1 MPFGINNP
9 LPASMRSE
17 CKKAGKILASFVDPR
32 QSFGPDKVIPPSI
45 LGNAKGLAV
54 LTVFKAGFLGSGRVG
69 SGIVVARLA
78 DGSWSAPSAIATAGG
93 GFGGQIGFELTDF
106 VFILNDY
113 NAVRSFSQAASVTL
127 GGNVSIAAGPVGR
140 NAEAAGA
147 ASLKGVAGV
156 FSYSKTKGLFA
167 GVSLE
172 GSVLIERRDAN
183 EKLYNGRVTAKQLLE
198 GAVRPPPAADP
209 LMRVLSTRV
218 FSGSAAAASDA
229 MYNDMPVY
237 DDEHDDVVWEG
248 RTGAAYGAN
257 VRNNRS
263 STVTSQDDG
272 YVYRDNPNQAKRANT
287 WADDV
292 YDRPPAGRTNTG
304 NNSNSNFETFSNR
317 SRSSTLQNDYSYSD
331 NKPTR
336 PTAPKPV
343 FKQKTGSL
351 RSDQA
356 LALFTFDAD
365 QDGDL
370 GFKKGDIITITKR
383 TENKSDW
390 WTGRTEDGRTG
401 VFPSN
406 YVETAS

>member
-1 MPFGINNP
+1 M
-9 LPASMRSE
+9 
-17 CKKAGKILASFVDPR
+17 
-32 QSFGPDKVIPPSI
+32 
-45 LGNAKGLAV
+45 
-54 LTVFKAGFLGSGRVG
+54 TVFKAGFLGSGRLG

-78 DGSWSAPSAIATAGG
+78 DGSWSAPSALATAGG

-209 LMRVLSTRV
+209 LMRVLNTRV
-218 FSGSAAAASDA
+218 FSGSAAADN
-229 MYNDMPVY
+229 MYNDMPIY
-237 DDEHDDVVWEG
+237 DDQHDDVVWEG
-248 RTGAAYGAN
+248 RTGEAYGVN

-263 STVTSQDDG
+263 STVTSADDN
-272 YVYRDNPNQAKRANT
+272 YVYRDNPNHARRANT
-287 WADDV
+287 WADDI

-304 NNSNSNFETFSNR
+304 NNSNSNYDGFSNR

-331 NKPTR
+331 SKPNR
-336 PTAPKPV
+336 PTAPKPI
-343 FKQKTGSL
+343 FKQKTGTL

-356 LALFTFDAD
+356 VALFTFDPD
-365 QDGDL
+365 QEGDL
-370 GFKKGDIITITKR
+370 GFKKGDVITITKR

>member
-1 MPFGINNP
+1 M
-9 LPASMRSE
+9 
-17 CKKAGKILASFVDPR
+17 
-32 QSFGPDKVIPPSI
+32 
-45 LGNAKGLAV
+45 
-54 LTVFKAGFLGSGRVG
+54 
-69 SGIVVARLA
+69 VARLA

-106 VFILNDY
+106 VFILNDAA
-113 NAVRSFSQAASVTL
+113 AVRAFSQAASVTL

-147 ASLKGVAGV
+147 ASMKGVAGV

-183 EKLYNGRVTAKQLLE
+183 EKMYGGRVTARQLLE
-198 GAVRPPPAADP
+198 GAIRPPPSADP
-209 LMRVLSTRV
+209 LMRVLNTRV
-218 FSGSAAAASDA
+218 FSGAGFSDN
-229 MYNDMPVY
+229 MYNDVPIY

-248 RTGAAYGAN
+248 RTGDAFGAN

-263 STVTSQDDG
+263 STVGSREDN
-272 YVYRDNPNQAKRANT
+272 YEYRDNPRRANT

-292 YDRPPAGRTNTG
+292 YDRVPGGGGGRTDSFSNAAGG
-304 NNSNSNFETFSNR
+304 NNR
-317 SRSSTLQNDYSYSD
+317 SRSSTLQDNEYSYSD
-331 NKPTR
+331 RKPTR

-343 FKQKTGSL
+343 FKQRTGSL
-351 RSDQA
+351 GPNQA
-356 LALFTFDAD
+356 IALFTFDPD

-370 GFKKGDIITITKR
+370 GFKKGDIITILKR
-383 TENKSDW
+383 TENKTDW

>member
-32 QSFGPDKVIPPSI
+32 QSFGPDKIIPPQI
-45 LGNAKGLAV
+45 LANAKGLAV
-54 LTVFKAGFLGSGRVG
+54 ITVFKAGFLGSGRLG

-106 VFILNDY
+106 VFILNDAA
-113 NAVRSFSQAASVTL
+113 AVRSFAQAASVTL

-183 EKLYNGRVTAKQLLE
+183 EKMYGGRITAKQLLE
-198 GAVRPPPAADP
+198 GAIRPPPSADP
-209 LMRVLSTRV
+209 LMRVLNTRV
-218 FSGSAAAASDA
+218 FAGAAFQEG
-229 MYNDMPVY
+229 MYNDMPIY
-237 DDEHDDVVWEG
+237 DDQHDDVVWEG
-248 RTGAAYGAN
+248 RRGEAYGAN

-263 STVTSQDDG
+263 STIGSRDG
-272 YVYRDNPNQAKRANT
+272 DSYEYRDNPRRANT

-292 YDRPPAGRTNTG
+292 YDRMPGRTNTSDSFNGAG
-304 NNSNSNFETFSNR
+304 NNR
-317 SRSSTLQNDYSYSD
+317 SRSSTLNNNNEYAYSD

-343 FKQKTGSL
+343 FRQRTGSL
-351 RSDQA
+351 GPNQA
-356 LALFTFDAD
+356 IALFTFDAD

-370 GFKKGDIITITKR
+370 SFKKGDVITITKR
-383 TENKSDW
+383 TENKTDW

-401 VFPSN
+401 IFPSN
-406 YVETAS
+406 YVESAS